1 MRRIEEWVEL
11 KKMLIHS
18 HKVVAENNS
27 RQIVEIASLTKIM
40 TCMVVVDLARE
51 VAVNLEKEKV
61 SIGAF
66 EESIGGTSA
75 QIRQGEIY
83 TLWQLLHGLMLP
95 SGNDASLALAV
106 WGGSLLLKKEA
117 TQSPSTH
124 SNQTI
129 P

>member
-1 MRRIEEWVEL
+1 
-11 KKMLIHS
+11 
-18 HKVVAENNS
+18 
-27 RQIVEIASLTKIM
+27 M
-40 TCMVVVDLARE
+40 TCVVVLDLARE
-51 VAVNLEKEKV
+51 EGIQFDKEKI
-61 SIGAF
+61 SIGVF
-66 EESIGGTSA
+66 EENIGGTSA
-75 QIRQGEIY
+75 QIRQGEVY